1 MRRLLN
7 MWDPIE
13 QKIIDI
19 IDSKRDEI
27 IAFGDDIWHHAEL
40 GYKEVRTVGKYTE
53 WMEKLGL
60 ETEQGWAITGAK
72 TYLNPKGTTE
82 GPTLAVMG
90 EMDALPIPN
99 NPDSYQGNAH
109 CCGHNAQITG
119 VVGAAL
125 ALTDPEVKAALGG
138 NICFMAVPAEEFVD
152 ITYKSN
158 LMKEGKLHYGGGKC
172 ELIRV
177 GAMDDI
183 DIALGHHTSTSQMGI
198 MNGTSNGFI
207 NKTVT
212 FTGRSAHAAG
222 MPHEGVD
229 ALNAATIAMVNA
241 AFQQES
247 YRDEDSVRVHGFV
260 QEGGTAVNVI
270 ADHVVMQWCTRG
282 KTPEAYKDAS
292 DKLDRS
298 LKAAAVATGCGL
310 HIESMAGYMSEVSN
324 PHIEVIKSVLDDIAA
339 EGKYTEIK
347 IDEGHST
354 GSDDYGDISC
364 LMPLVHFST
373 GGAAGAVHNPTF
385 HFEDQYLAYV
395 VTSKIFA
402 LTAYRLMKDGAKAAK
417 ENIADY
423 KPVFTKEEYIA
434 FQDSMQTSFDMPMDP
449 LPIVGK
455 K

>member
-1 MRRLLN
+1 

-19 IDSKRDEI
+19 IDSKKDEI

-40 GYKEVRTVGKYTE
+40 GYKEVRTAGKYCE
-53 WMEKLGL
+53 WMKKLGL
-60 ETEQGWAITGAK
+60 ENEEGWAITGVK
-72 TYLNPKGTTE
+72 TYLNPKGSTE

-99 NPDSYQGNAH
+99 NKDAWNGNSH
-109 CCGHNAQITG
+109 CCGHNAQLTG

-152 ITYKSN
+152 ITFKN
-158 LMKEGKLHYGGGKC
+158 QLMKEGKLHYGGGKC

-183 DIALGHHTSTSQMGI
+183 DIALGHHTQAGCDMSI

-222 MPHEGVD
+222 MPHHGVD
-229 ALNAATIAMVNA
+229 ALNAATSAMVNMA
-241 AFQQES
+241 LQQES
-247 YRDEDSVRVHGFV
+247 YRDEDTVRVHYFI
-260 QEGGTAVNVI
+260 QDGGTAVNVI
-270 ADHVVMQWCTRG
+270 ADHVTMQVCARG

-292 DKLDRS
+292 MKVDRS
-298 LKAAAVATGCGL
+298 LRAAAMATGCGL
-310 HIESMAGYMSEVSN
+310 HIESMAGYMSEMAN
-324 PHIEVIKSVLDDIAA
+324 PHIEVLKSVLDDIAA
-339 EGKYTEIK
+339 EGKYTNVK
-347 IDEGHST
+347 VDEAHGT

-364 LMPLVHFST
+364 LMPLVHFGT
-373 GGAAGAVHNPTF
+373 GGQVGGFHNPD
-385 HFEDQYLAYV
+385 FEFVDPYLAYV
-395 VTSKIFA
+395 VTAKIYA
-402 LTAYRLMKDGAKAAK
+402 LTTYRLMKDGAKAAK

-423 KPVFTKEEYIA
+423 KPLMTKEEYIA
-434 FQDSMQTSFDMPMDP
+434 FQDSMQTSEDIPMTD
-449 LPIVGK
+449 LPIVGLHK
-455 K
+455 